1 MDTEHGATALTN
13 VRPTP
18 PLRAARGARVTAAL
32 PGGGGSV
39 APKVRSMRVR
49 EEAREIGGER
59 RRGETG
65 RPGVAHVEARVLNGV
80 IGRSDAALV
89 IAVDGNEAA

>member
-1 MDTEHGATALTN
+1 
-13 VRPTP
+13 
-18 PLRAARGARVTAAL
+18 
-32 PGGGGSV
+32 
-39 APKVRSMRVR
+39 MRVR

-59 RRGETG
+59 RRGETS
-65 RPGVAHVEARVLNGV
+65 RSGVAHVEARVLNGV